1 MRWTEMF
8 EWYQEAMEAFL
19 LQRELVMLKNGCYT
33 DAIREVYMDVM
44 CVTVEAKNI
53 VLHHRRK

>member
-1 MRWTEMF
+1 MF